1 LDSNTPNIQIACN
14 SAILRHRDRSLECA
28 LQAIRSIGFEWVEI
42 PATLGRCPVASM
54 GFCPTLSLDQDPV
67 ALRRQLDALGLR
79 VSQIDSG
86 AFLMGPEGNTYGVA
100 FLNKALRFAKHI
112 GAPYVI
118 AIDGLR
124 KPDLQDEEDAFRQI
138 QQNLNLALQTARLY
152 GVGINV
158 EPHGPLTRSIRG
170 MQRIMSLVEGE
181 LGGYL
186 GVNFDTGNTF
196 IAGEDPLTFLRAV
209 APKVRHFHAKD
220 VAATLARVQWG
231 LSTGIPPSGVAV
243 GDGVIAQ
250 NIADCIKYLKS
261 TGWRGVI
268 SVETEGLEN
277 TRRSL
282 LWLREVLG
290 N

>member
-1 LDSNTPNIQIACN
+1 LDGNSSNIQIACN
-14 SAILRHRDRSLECA
+14 SAVLRHFDRSLDCA
-28 LQAIRSIGFEWVEI
+28 LRAIRDIGFEWVEI

-54 GFCPTLSLDQDPV
+54 GFCPTMSLDQDPV

-100 FLNKALRFAKHI
+100 FLNKALRFAKYI
-112 GAPYVI
+112 GAPFVI

-124 KPDLQDEEDAFRQI
+124 KPDPLDEEDAFRQI
-138 QQNLNLALQTARLY
+138 QQNLNLTLQTARLY

-158 EPHGPLTRSIRG
+158 EPHGPLSRSIRG
-170 MQRIMSLVEGE
+170 MQRILGLVEGE
-181 LGGYL
+181 LAGHL

-196 IAGEDPLTFLRAV
+196 IAGEDPLTFLKAV
-209 APKVRHFHAKD
+209 APRVRHFHAKD

-231 LSTGIPPSGVAV
+231 LSTGIPPSEVAV
-243 GDGVIAQ
+243 GDGVIAR
-250 NIADCIKYLKS
+250 NIADCIQYLKS
-261 TGWRGVI
+261 TGWKGVI
-268 SVETEGLEN
+268 SVETEGIEN

-282 LWLREVLG
+282 LWLRDVLAA
-290 N
+290 